1 MSAFEFKALDAQGKK
16 QSGILEAHSMRQVR
30 QQLRDQGWAPLSVVE
45 SHNRTAADSDM
56 GHKPGIKPR
65 GGRLSVLELA
75 LLTRQMAL
83 LIQSGLTVDAT
94 LQTIASQT
102 DNLKTRSL
110 LLSIRAEVLEGQGLA
125 AAMASMPR
133 AFNRQY
139 RMTVAAGELTGQL
152 AEVLENLAVY
162 SERQHKFRQEVQMA
176 LYYPIILLVLSGTIL
191 IGLIAFVVPQIV
203 EVFAD
208 SATEL
213 PALTKIVIGIS
224 QFMQQYL
231 LWMVLVVLVV
241 VVVLMRWLKQPK
253 ARKRWHQLLLDAPF
267 IGRYIRDTEVARFTS
282 TLAILVQSSA
292 PLLDALKVARDVINN
307 LIIKA
312 AVLEAVNSVSEGS
325 HLHVALRDSG
335 QFPALLLQMIASG
348 ESGGRLWEMLSS
360 AANYQEQSLARRI
373 ATLVKLFEPA
383 MLVIMGGLVML
394 IVIAILLPILQF
406 NQLVT

>member
-16 QSGILEAHSMRQVR
+16 QSGIFEANTLRQVR
-30 QQLRDQGWAPLSVVE
+30 QQLRDRGWAPLSVVE
-45 SHNRTAADSDM
+45 SHKRNTIGTEPDKAQAT
-56 GHKPGIKPR
+56 PR

-75 LLTRQMAL
+75 LITRQMAM
-83 LIQSGLTVDAT
+83 LIQSGLTIDAT
-94 LQTIASQT
+94 LQAIAGQT
-102 DNLKTRSL
+102 DNLKTRGL
-110 LLSIRAEVLEGQGLA
+110 LLSVRAAVLEGQSLA
-125 AAMASMPR
+125 DAMATMPQ
-133 AFNRQY
+133 AFSKQY
-139 RMTVAAGELTGQL
+139 RMTVAAGELTARL
-152 AEVLENLAVY
+152 AEVMEKLAIY
-162 SERQHKFRQEVQMA
+162 SERQHKFRQEVQIA
-176 LYYPIILLVLSGTIL
+176 LYYPIILLFLALAIM
-191 IGLIAFVVPQIV
+191 IGLVTFVVPQIV

-213 PALTKIVIGIS
+213 PFLTRMVIGIS

-231 LWMVLVVLVV
+231 LWLVPAIFVLVVGL
-241 VVVLMRWLKQPK
+241 RQWLKQPK
-253 ARKRWHQLLLDAPF
+253 ARLRGHQMLLDMPF

-282 TLAILVQSSA
+282 TLAILVHSSA
-292 PLLDALKVARDVINN
+292 PLLDALKVARDVVNN

-312 AVLEAVNSVSEGS
+312 AVLKAVNDVSEGG
-325 HLHVALRDSG
+325 HLHVALRDTG
-335 QFPALLLQMIASG
+335 QFPSLLLQMIASG
-348 ESGGRLWEMLSS
+348 ETGGRLSEMLES